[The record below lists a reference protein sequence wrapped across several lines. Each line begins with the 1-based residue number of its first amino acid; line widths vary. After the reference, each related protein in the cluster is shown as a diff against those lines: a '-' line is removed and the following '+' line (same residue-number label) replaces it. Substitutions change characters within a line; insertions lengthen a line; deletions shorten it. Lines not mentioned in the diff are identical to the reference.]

1 MWQRRKE
8 IHRKELKIG
17 FSLFEEPRYGH
28 DIPLTSHFFFTI
40 IPQLA
45 SDFFSIMLI
54 GVDIEG
60 HQLVCCIISLLLCG
74 FVHF

>member
-1 MWQRRKE
+1 MDMTF
-8 IHRKELKIG
+8 L
-17 FSLFEEPRYGH
+17 L
-28 DIPLTSHFFFTI
+28 PLIFFFTI